1 MQPFTFSTNKNSNI
15 TAYVDKQAQERLI
28 KKFKFYLA
36 QLKALVGHQTETNTV
51 ESITVHESIT
61 LSRVQNYASHLSQ
74 TTAQKV
80 SLVEYIIFVKDVIRF
95 SYE

>member
-1 MQPFTFSTNKNSNI
+1 MCSPSHFQQIKKSNI

-28 KKFKFYLA
+28 KKCKFYPA

-61 LSRVQNYASHLSQ
+61 HSHVQNYASHLSQ
-74 TTAQKV
+74 TTVQKV
-80 SLVEYIIFVKDVIRF
+80 SLVEYIIDVIRF